1 MLDCIIVGSGVAGV
15 SAGLTLKA
23 NNKSFMI
30 FGSKA
35 LSEKITKAELI
46 RNYVG
51 LSDITGGDF
60 CKQIQAQLK
69 DSDIQIQ
76 EEKVSG
82 VYALKDKFGVATQ
95 EGGYY
100 ESKTVILCTGVESI
114 KLVDG
119 ETEFLGRGVSYCATC
134 DGFLYKDKTIA
145 VLCTSKRLEHEI
157 EHLSGFAKK
166 IYVIAMY
173 KPVEVQGENIEIIRK
188 MPVKIDGE
196 KRVEKVVFADRELSV
211 DGVFVLRES
220 IAPSVLLSGLETVDG
235 HIKTERNMQT
245 NIQGCFS
252 AGDCTGRP
260 YQYAKAVGEGNIAGH
275 SVTEYLSKINRA
287 GMR

>member
-30 FGSKA
+30 FGSKN

-69 DSDIQIQ
+69 DADIQIQ

-252 AGDCTGRP
+252 AGDCIGRP

-275 SVTEYLSKINRA
+275 SVTEYLSKNK
-287 GMR
+287 

>member
-30 FGSKA
+30 FGSKD

-196 KRVEKVVFADRELSV
+196 KRVEKVVFADKELKV

-235 HIKTERNMQT
+235 HIKTGRNMLT

-275 SVTEYLSKINRA
+275 SVTEYLSKNK
-287 GMR
+287 

>member
-30 FGSKA
+30 FGSKD

-119 ETEFLGRGVSYCATC
+119 ETQFLGRGVSYCATC

-166 IYVIAMY
+166 IYLIAMY

-275 SVTEYLSKINRA
+275 SVTEYLSKNK
-287 GMR
+287 

>member
-30 FGSKA
+30 FGSKN

-196 KRVEKVVFADRELSV
+196 KRVEKVVFADKELKV
-211 DGVFVLRES
+211 DGVFVLRDS
-220 IAPSVLLSGLETVDG
+220 IAPSVLLGGLETVDG

-275 SVTEYLSKINRA
+275 SVTEYLSKNK
-287 GMR
+287 